1 MRIDFANRSFTHS
14 LLASVVTGG
23 ALIFAFPCFDRS
35 EIAWVALIPL
45 AIVALRNGPMASA
58 VWGYVSGAVF
68 FLGSLYWLI
77 HVTLVGWIVLSLFL
91 ALYFAFWGWFVS
103 AVNIRLGP
111 VAVITNL
118 RRNLLLAFLASCGWV
133 CAEIVRTHLF
143 TGFPWNLLGV
153 SQYRNLP
160 LIQFTT
166 VTGVYGVSWLIC
178 FINMCLA
185 LTALRLKSEFYTARD
200 RSYKPH
206 FELTLALIVVVV
218 VMLLGFRSVG
228 NLGTDAKGW
237 HKLDVALVQPNIPQ
251 TEKWDEKSNEIIYDR
266 FAKLTEG
273 AIHTK
278 PDLIVWPE
286 TATPEPL
293 EYDAKAFAIITN
305 AVKRSGAY
313 LLTGSMAVTRNTPR
327 SQSDPNS
334 TDRVWYNSAYV
345 VSPKGELQGPY
356 NKQHLVPFGE
366 FIPFE
371 KKLPF
376 MKFTTPIPGS
386 FGRGREHTLFELR
399 DAVNMFPPAK
409 LGVVICF
416 EDVFPDVF
424 RRFVLKGA
432 QLMVNVTNDAWY
444 KESAG
449 AYQHMALS
457 VFRAVENR
465 VYFVRCANTG
475 YSCFIEPTGRIK
487 AHITGGE
494 KERIFVQ
501 GFRTERVSIRPAT
514 EAQTF
519 YTKHGDAFAWT
530 CFGIAMAA
538 MLASIKKL
546 RALRRFEK
554 AQAAGTS
561 APVAP

>member
-1 MRIDFANRSFTHS
+1 MNLGFLDRSFALS
-14 LLASVVTGG
+14 LLACVATGV
-23 ALIFAFPCFDRS
+23 ALVLAFPCFDRA

-45 AIVALRNGPMASA
+45 AIVVLRNRPVASA
-58 VWGYVSGAVF
+58 AWGYVSGVVF
-68 FLGSLYWLI
+68 FLGSLCWLI
-77 HVTLVGWIVLSLFL
+77 HVTVAGWIVISLFL

-103 AVNIRLGP
+103 VVNIRLGP
-111 VAVITNL
+111 VTVVTNL
-118 RRNLLLAFLASCGWV
+118 RRNLLLALVASCGWV

-178 FINMCLA
+178 FINLCLA
-185 LTALRLKSEFYTARD
+185 LTAMRLKSEFHMTRD
-200 RSYKPH
+200 RTYKPH

-228 NLGTDAKGW
+228 SQNTAAKTW
-237 HKLDVALVQPNIPQ
+237 HKLDVSLVQPNIGQ
-251 TEKWDEKSNEIIYDR
+251 AEKWDEKSNQMIYDR
-266 FAKLTEG
+266 FTRLTEG
-273 AIHTK
+273 AIDTK

-293 EYDAKAFAIITN
+293 EYDARAFAIITN

-313 LLTGSMAVTRNTPR
+313 LLTGSMAVTKNVPR
-327 SQSDPNS
+327 SQSDPTG

-371 KKLPF
+371 KSLPF
-376 MKFTTPIPGS
+376 MKYTTPIPGS
-386 FGRGREHTLFELR
+386 FGRGREHTLFEMR
-399 DAVNMFPPAK
+399 DAVNMLPPQK

-432 QLMVNVTNDAWY
+432 GLMVNVTNDAWY

-449 AYQHMALS
+449 AYQHMAIS
-457 VFRAVENR
+457 VFRAIENR

-487 AHITGGE
+487 ASIMGGE
-494 KERIFVQ
+494 KERIFVE

-514 EAQTF
+514 EAKTF
-519 YTKHGDAFAWT
+519 YTKHGDVFAWT
-530 CFGIAMAA
+530 CFGITMVA
-538 MLASIKKL
+538 LAYSVRVPKK
-546 RALRRFEK
+546 AE
-554 AQAAGTS
+554 
-561 APVAP
+561 